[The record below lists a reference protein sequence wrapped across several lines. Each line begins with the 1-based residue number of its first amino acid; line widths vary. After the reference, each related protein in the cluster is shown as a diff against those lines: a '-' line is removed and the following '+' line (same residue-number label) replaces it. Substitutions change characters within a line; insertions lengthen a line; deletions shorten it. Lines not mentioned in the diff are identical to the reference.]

1 MIEHFDTTLTLSRRG
16 IVLFDASIP
25 NTDKILSIVAFG
37 KCEMPL
43 RFYRTWLRVL
53 VLVLVIIAYYYEF
66 LAPILSVAYVSTYCK
81 SVSLR
86 RSVLR
91 LPDNM
96 LRSVRR
102 VGTS

>member
-1 MIEHFDTTLTLSRRG
+1 MIL
-16 IVLFDASIP
+16 
-25 NTDKILSIVAFG
+25 
-37 KCEMPL
+37 
-43 RFYRTWLRVL
+43 L

-91 LPDNM
+91 LPDN
-96 LRSVRR
+96 
-102 VGTS
+102 